1 VTALSGCAGLTGMQP
16 PAAPTRVAEVTAMP
30 NATVTVEPTIL
41 PSATATA
48 SPATPVPTPTP
59 VPTVTATLS
68 SAPIYTM
75 SCTFTSLVLNSN
87 DSAVTDISGSLTDSS
102 TGSALYGNAVSDTYQ
117 FSHVPA
123 GHYDLALDV
132 QYTIYYV
139 NNTTETR
146 NTRITDSFDLNG
158 NVDKTYQLN

>member
-1 VTALSGCAGLTGMQP
+1 
-16 PAAPTRVAEVTAMP
+16 
-30 NATVTVEPTIL
+30 
-41 PSATATA
+41 
-48 SPATPVPTPTP
+48 
-59 VPTVTATLS
+59 
-68 SAPIYTM
+68 
-75 SCTFTSLVLNSN
+75 
-87 DSAVTDISGSLTDSS
+87 
-102 TGSALYGNAVSDTYQ
+102 
-117 FSHVPA
+117 VPA